1 MEFYSVRDFRTE
13 SKAVWENLANGG
25 EVVIT
30 NNGKPAALMIDIP
43 EGKFDEVV
51 QAVRQARAMAAK
63 AAVREHRNPSPV
75 QGLQPVAAV
84 HLPARTAQTR
94 KAPR

>member
-13 SKAVWENLANGG
+13 SKAVWASLSRGA

-43 EGKFDEVV
+43 EGGFDETV
-51 QAVRQARAMAAK
+51 QAVRQARAMLAMNSMRRRAAAQGYMTDEEID
-63 AAVREHRNPSPV
+63 AAIRE
-75 QGLQPVAAV
+75 
-84 HLPARTAQTR
+84 ARGEGDA
-94 KAPR
+94 